1 MSSYS
6 LVVLIALS
14 ANGQLAEDVPP
25 PKPAGKGVLKTQKD
39 MASYAI
45 GLDIGKNIKRTGI
58 DVSPEMIAK
67 GIADSLAANKPLLTG
82 EEIKAVMA
90 AMQKDMQAKA
100 EAVAT
105 KNSKEGK
112 AFLEAN
118 KEKKG
123 VKTLASGLQYK
134 VIKSGTGR
142 TPKITD
148 KVKTNYRGTLLD
160 GTQFD
165 ASVEPVEFRV
175 DEVVPG
181 WTEALKLM
189 KVGDKWQLFVPADLA
204 YGPRGSGPDIG
215 PNAVLIFDLELLEI
229 VE

>member
-14 ANGQLAEDVPP
+14 AHGQLAEDVPP

-39 MASYAI
+39 KASYAI
-45 GLDIGKNIKRTGI
+45 GLDIGRNVKRSGV

-67 GIADSLAANKPLLTG
+67 GIADALAGKPLLTE
-82 EEIKAVMA
+82 EEIRAVMT
-90 AMQKDMQAKA
+90 AMQKEMQAKA
-100 EAVAT
+100 EAAGA
-105 KNSKEGK
+105 KNAKDGK
-112 AFLEAN
+112 AFLESN

-123 VKTLASGLQYK
+123 VKTLASGLQYR
-134 VIKSGTGR
+134 VIKSGAGKS
-142 TPKITD
+142 PKATD
-148 KVKTNYRGTLLD
+148 TVKTNYKGTLID

-165 ASVEPVEFRV
+165 ASQEPVEFKV
-175 DEVVPG
+175 GGVIPG

-189 KVGDKWQLFVPADLA
+189 KVGDKWQLFIPSELA

-215 PNAVLIFDLELLEI
+215 PNAVLIFDIELLEI